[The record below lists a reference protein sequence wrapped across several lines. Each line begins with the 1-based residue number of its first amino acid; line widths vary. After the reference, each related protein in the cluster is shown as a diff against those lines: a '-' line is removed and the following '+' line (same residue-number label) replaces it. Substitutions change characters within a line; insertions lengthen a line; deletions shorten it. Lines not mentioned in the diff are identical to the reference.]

1 MAPREHV
8 ADVTEKDFPKQVLE
22 ASRKVPV
29 LVDFWAEWCGPCR
42 VLGPVLER
50 LAGEMK
56 GSFELAKV
64 DADANPAL
72 AAHFG
77 VRSLP
82 SVLLFKDGAPVDGF
96 VGAQPEGAVREFL
109 KSHVKAAAAPPSA
122 LADAQ
127 RHLAAGNT
135 KAAKRAFEE
144 ALRIE
149 GEKDEAHLGL
159 ARLALAGGDLAE
171 AEREARA
178 VAPGSKGSTG
188 AQAILDALELIRA
201 AQAAGQRKALA
212 QRLASNPND
221 LEARFGLAGH
231 ELQAGR
237 HRDALEHYL
246 AVARADKKW
255 RDEAARKA
263 MVTTFNV
270 IGPREP
276 LSDEFRDRL
285 RTIYY

>member
-50 LAGEMK
+50 LAGEMN

-64 DADANPAL
+64 DADTNPAL

-96 VGAQPEGAVREFL
+96 IGAQPEGAVREFL
-109 KSHVKAAAAPPSA
+109 EPHVKAP
-122 LADAQ
+122 AQ
-127 RHLAAGNT
+127 SPIVEAERLRAAGDLSRAR
-135 KAAKRAFEE
+135 KAFQKALEVE
-144 ALRIE
+144 ADR
-149 GEKDEAHLGL
+149 DAAHLGL
-159 ARLALAGGDLAE
+159 ARMALAIGGLDE

-178 VAPGSKGSTG
+178 VDAASRAASG
-188 AQAILDALELIRA
+188 AQAVLDAIELIREA
-201 AQAAGQRKALA
+201 ATAGDSKALA
-212 QRLASNPND
+212 KRLAANPSD
-221 LEARFGLAGH
+221 LEARFALAGH
-231 ELQAGR
+231 ELMAGR

-263 MVTTFNV
+263 MVVAFNV